1 MLEKAAGAVRCA
13 HCHSAGAVDP
23 CLRCGGLV
31 CPGCAA
37 DAGSCPVE
45 TPATK
50 MRQLNPGTRLI
61 ALDLSGG
68 LGLALHSVDELKTV
82 DLETGMET
90 YLGER
95 LLYKGVPTPLL
106 GPQHT
111 LISVGPDPASLHRLG
126 LGFAG
131 MTQPLP
137 SGASHAP
144 ILKLCLA
151 EDGQHLAVL
160 REDGALELLDL
171 IADRICFEA
180 AVGRVDPSVVLDLD
194 PSSSTCAV
202 CTDNW
207 LLAFNLEGRP
217 LGRRAASAC
226 WLGLAG
232 GWLALLEGLTHLD
245 LLRVAADEDP
255 STWAEHTVHLPAPAQ
270 IASRRPGR
278 GRAIATLSRDGRLA
292 ILLKRGDLCLMTL
305 PGSEQRVMAVRGEH
319 EAIEPTLLRFISADL
334 RLMAADL
341 AGRVIYWPRLSFP

>member
-13 HCHSAGAVDP
+13 HCYGAGAAKP
-23 CLRCGGLV
+23 CLRCGGLI

-37 DAGSCPVE
+37 DAKSCPVE
-45 TPATK
+45 APATE

-61 ALDLSGG
+61 AVDASGG
-68 LGLALHSVDELKTV
+68 LGLALHSVNELKTV

-106 GPQHT
+106 GPQQT
-111 LISVGPDPASLHRLG
+111 LISVGPDPAALQRLG
-126 LGFAG
+126 LGFG
-131 MTQPLP
+131 GETRPLP
-137 SGASHAP
+137 SGASTAP
-144 ILKLCLA
+144 ILKLRLA
-151 EDGQHLAVL
+151 DDGRHLAVL

-171 IADRICFEA
+171 SADRVCFEA
-180 AVGRVDPSVVLDLD
+180 EVGRVDPSVVLALD
-194 PSSSTCAV
+194 PSSATCAV

-207 LLAFNLEGRP
+207 LLAFSLEGHP

-245 LLRVAADEDP
+245 LLRVASDEDP
-255 STWAEHTVHLPAPAQ
+255 STWEEHTVHLPAPAQ
-270 IASRRPGR
+270 IASRRPDR
-278 GRAIATLSRDGRLA
+278 GRAIAALSRDGRLA
-292 ILLKRGDLCLMTL
+292 VLLKRGEICLMTL
-305 PGSEQRVMAVRGEH
+305 PGSVQRLVAVRGEQ
-319 EAIEPTLLRFISADL
+319 EAIEPALLRFVGADL

-341 AGRVIYWPRLSFP
+341 AGRVISWPRLSFP